1 MKMIVMKSGLRAVL
15 AGATALA
22 ALTLA
27 GCGGSAANGTG
38 GGKLDV
44 VASFYPLEFI
54 ARTVGGDAVN
64 VTTLTAPGVEP
75 HDLELTPKQ
84 VGEIA
89 GAKLVVF
96 EKNLQPAVDEAV
108 EQNAKDAGFDIAP
121 AAQLEATGA
130 DFEEHEEGTAAPAA
144 HKDNALDPHFWL
156 DPVRY
161 AAVVKAVEEKLASV
175 DSANAAGYHERAKA
189 LLDQVGKLDTEFKTG
204 LASCKLK
211 TFVTSHEAFAYLAK
225 RYGLTMVGIAGFTPD
240 AEPAPAAHTEDAL
253 DPHFWL
259 DPVRYAEVVNAVTEK
274 LVATDSANAEGYHA
288 RAKTLLAEIGKLNAD
303 FKTGLADCRLKTFV
317 TSHQAFAY
325 LAKRYGLTMV
335 GIAGFTPDAEP
346 TPARIKEVQDIVKAQ
361 HVTTIF
367 YEELVSPKV
376 AETIARDVGV
386 QTAVLSPIE
395 GLSDAN
401 SQETYLTLMQ
411 ENLQELR
418 KANGCS

>member
-1 MKMIVMKSGLRAVL
+1 MRSGLRAVL

-22 ALTLA
+22 TITLA
-27 GCGGSAANGTG
+27 GCGGATANGSG

-84 VGEIA
+84 VGSIA
-89 GAKLVVF
+89 AAKLVVY
-96 EKNLQPAVDEAV
+96 EKDLQPAVDEAV
-108 EQNAKDAGFDIAP
+108 AQNAKDAGFDVAP

-130 DFEEHEEGTAAPAA
+130 DFEEHKDGAEAA
-144 HKDNALDPHFWL
+144 HDTKALDPHFWL

-161 AAVVKAVEEKLASV
+161 AAVVKAVEDKLASV
-175 DSANAAGYHERAKA
+175 DSANATGYHERAKA
-189 LLDQVGKLDTEFKTG
+189 LLDQVGKLDTEYKTG
-204 LASCKLK
+204 LANCKLK

-240 AEPAPAAHTEDAL
+240 AEP
-253 DPHFWL
+253 
-259 DPVRYAEVVNAVTEK
+259 
-274 LVATDSANAEGYHA
+274 
-288 RAKTLLAEIGKLNAD
+288 
-303 FKTGLADCRLKTFV
+303 
-317 TSHQAFAY
+317 
-325 LAKRYGLTMV
+325 
-335 GIAGFTPDAEP
+335 TP
-346 TPARIKEVQDIVKAQ
+346 TRIKEVQDIVKAQ

-376 AETIARDVGV
+376 ADTIANDVGV
-386 QTAVLSPIE
+386 KTAVLSPIE

-401 SQETYLTLMQ
+401 SKETYLTLMQ
-411 ENLQELR
+411 ENLRELQ
-418 KANGCS
+418 KANSCS

>member
-1 MKMIVMKSGLRAVL
+1 MKMIVMRSATRAVV

-22 ALTLA
+22 AAFTLA
-27 GCGGSAANGTG
+27 GCGGDSANGSG
-38 GGKLDV
+38 GDKLDV

-89 GAKLVVF
+89 EAKLVVF
-96 EKNLQPAVDEAV
+96 EKGLQPAVDEAV
-108 EQNAKDAGFDIAP
+108 EQNAKDAGFDIVP
-121 AAQLEATGA
+121 AAKLEATGA
-130 DFEEHEEGTAAPAA
+130 DFEEHEEGEGHAEESNSPAEPAA
-144 HKDNALDPHFWL
+144 HAEDLDPHFWL

-161 AAVVKAVEEKLASV
+161 AGVV
-175 DSANAAGYHERAKA
+175 
-189 LLDQVGKLDTEFKTG
+189 Q
-204 LASCKLK
+204 
-211 TFVTSHEAFAYLAK
+211 
-225 RYGLTMVGIAGFTPD
+225 
-240 AEPAPAAHTEDAL
+240 
-253 DPHFWL
+253 
-259 DPVRYAEVVNAVTEK
+259 AVTDK
-274 LVATDSANAEGYHA
+274 LVETDSANADGYKA
-288 RAKTLLAEIGKLNAD
+288 RAKTLLAEVGTLD
-303 FKTGLADCRLKTFV
+303 TEYKTGLANCKLKTFV

-346 TPARIKEVQDIVKAQ
+346 SPARIKEVQDIVREQ
-361 HVTTIF
+361 GVTTIF

-376 AETIARDVGV
+376 AETVARDVGV
-386 QTAVLSPIE
+386 KTAVLSPIE

-401 SQETYLTLMQ
+401 SQETYLTLMR

-418 KANGCS
+418 KANSCT

>member
-1 MKMIVMKSGLRAVL
+1 MKMIVMRSSTRAVV

-22 ALTLA
+22 ALTLV
-27 GCGGSAANGTG
+27 GCGGSTASGSG
-38 GGKLDV
+38 DGKLDV
-44 VASFYPLEFI
+44 VTSFYPLEFI
-54 ARTVGGDAVN
+54 ARSVGGDAVH

-84 VGEIA
+84 VGHVA
-89 GAKLVVF
+89 TANLVVY
-96 EKNLQPAVDEAV
+96 EKGLQPAVDEAID
-108 EQNAKDAGFDIAP
+108 QNAKDAGFDVAP
-121 AAQLEATGA
+121 AAKLEATGA
-130 DFEEHEEGTAAPAA
+130 DFEEH
-144 HKDNALDPHFWL
+144 
-156 DPVRY
+156 
-161 AAVVKAVEEKLASV
+161 
-175 DSANAAGYHERAKA
+175 
-189 LLDQVGKLDTEFKTG
+189 Q
-204 LASCKLK
+204 
-211 TFVTSHEAFAYLAK
+211 
-225 RYGLTMVGIAGFTPD
+225 
-240 AEPAPAAHTEDAL
+240 EPGGAAPAAHTEDAL

-259 DPVRYAEVVNAVTEK
+259 DPVRYADVINAVTEK

-288 RAKTLLAEIGKLNAD
+288 RAKTLLAEIGKLDSD

-361 HVTTIF
+361 QVTTIF

-386 QTAVLSPIE
+386 HTAVLSPIE

-401 SQETYLTLMQ
+401 SQETYLTLMRQ
-411 ENLQELR
+411 NLQELE
-418 KANGCS
+418 KANSCA

>member
-1 MKMIVMKSGLRAVL
+1 MIVMRSSLRAAV
-15 AGATALA
+15 AGATALAA

-27 GCGGSAANGTG
+27 GCGDSSASGSG

-89 GAKLVVF
+89 GAKLVVY
-96 EKNLQPAVDEAV
+96 EKGLQPAVDEAV
-108 EQNAKDAGFDIAP
+108 EQNAKEAGFDIAP
-121 AAQLEATGA
+121 AAKLEATGA
-130 DFEEHEEGTAAPAA
+130 DFEEHEEREEHEGEGSATPTGTAKPAA
-144 HKDNALDPHFWL
+144 YTQAGNDSLDPHFWL

-161 AAVVKAVEEKLASV
+161 AAVVQAVTDKLVAT
-175 DSANAAGYHERAKA
+175 DSANADGYKARAKT
-189 LLDQVGKLDTEFKTG
+189 LLDEVGKLDSEYKTG
-204 LASCKLK
+204 LANCKLK
-211 TFVTSHEAFAYLAK
+211 TFVTSHE
-225 RYGLTMVGIAGFTPD
+225 
-240 AEPAPAAHTEDAL
+240 
-253 DPHFWL
+253 
-259 DPVRYAEVVNAVTEK
+259 
-274 LVATDSANAEGYHA
+274 
-288 RAKTLLAEIGKLNAD
+288 
-303 FKTGLADCRLKTFV
+303 
-317 TSHQAFAY
+317 AFAY

-376 AETIARDVGV
+376 AETIAHDVGV
-386 QTAVLSPIE
+386 KTAVLSPIE

-401 SQETYLTLMQ
+401 SKETYLTLMR

-418 KANGCS
+418 KANSCA

>member
-1 MKMIVMKSGLRAVL
+1 MIVMRSATRAVV
-15 AGATALA
+15 AGATALAA

-27 GCGGSAANGTG
+27 GCGGDSTNGSG
-38 GGKLDV
+38 GDKLDV

-89 GAKLVVF
+89 EAKLVVF
-96 EKNLQPAVDEAV
+96 EKGLQPAVDEAV
-108 EQNAKDAGFDIAP
+108 EQNAKDAGFDIVP
-121 AAQLEATGA
+121 AAKLEATGA
-130 DFEEHEEGTAAPAA
+130 DFEEHEEGEGHAEESSSPAKPAA
-144 HKDNALDPHFWL
+144 HAEDLDPHFWL

-161 AAVVKAVEEKLASV
+161 AGVV
-175 DSANAAGYHERAKA
+175 
-189 LLDQVGKLDTEFKTG
+189 Q
-204 LASCKLK
+204 
-211 TFVTSHEAFAYLAK
+211 
-225 RYGLTMVGIAGFTPD
+225 
-240 AEPAPAAHTEDAL
+240 
-253 DPHFWL
+253 
-259 DPVRYAEVVNAVTEK
+259 AVTDK
-274 LVATDSANAEGYHA
+274 LVETDSANADGYKA
-288 RAKTLLAEIGKLNAD
+288 RAKTLLAEVGTLD
-303 FKTGLADCRLKTFV
+303 TEYKTGLANCKLKTFV

-335 GIAGFTPDAEP
+335 GIAGVTPDAEP
-346 TPARIKEVQDIVKAQ
+346 SPARIKEVQDIVRTQ
-361 HVTTIF
+361 GVTTIF

-401 SQETYLTLMQ
+401 SKETYLTLMR

-418 KANGCS
+418 KANSCA

>member
-1 MKMIVMKSGLRAVL
+1 MKMIVMRSCTRAVV
-15 AGATALA
+15 AGATALAA

-27 GCGGSAANGTG
+27 GCGGDSSANGSG
-38 GGKLDV
+38 GDKLDV

-89 GAKLVVF
+89 GAKLVLF
-96 EKNLQPAVDEAV
+96 EKGLQPAVDEAV
-108 EQNAKDAGFDIAP
+108 EQNAKETGFDVAP
-121 AAQLEATGA
+121 AAKLEDTGA
-130 DFEEHEEGTAAPAA
+130 HFEEHEEGEGHEGEDSSTPSATPASYTGARRATAVQPVSAG
-144 HKDNALDPHFWL
+144 NEELDPHFWL

-161 AAVVKAVEEKLASV
+161 AGVIQAVTDKLVET
-175 DSANAAGYHERAKA
+175 DSANADGYKSRAKT
-189 LLDQVGKLDTEFKTG
+189 LLDEVGKLDSEFKTG
-204 LASCKLK
+204 LANCKLK

-225 RYGLTMVGIAGFTPD
+225 RYGLTMVGIAG
-240 AEPAPAAHTEDAL
+240 L
-253 DPHFWL
+253 
-259 DPVRYAEVVNAVTEK
+259 
-274 LVATDSANAEGYHA
+274 
-288 RAKTLLAEIGKLNAD
+288 
-303 FKTGLADCRLKTFV
+303 
-317 TSHQAFAY
+317 
-325 LAKRYGLTMV
+325 
-335 GIAGFTPDAEP
+335 TPDAEP
-346 TPARIKEVQDIVKAQ
+346 TAARIKEVQDIVKAQ

-386 QTAVLSPIE
+386 KTAVLSPIE

-401 SQETYLTLMQ
+401 SSETYLTLMR

-418 KANGCS
+418 KANSCA

>member
-1 MKMIVMKSGLRAVL
+1 MKMIVMRSSTRAVV
-15 AGATALA
+15 AGATALAA

-27 GCGGSAANGTG
+27 GCGGDDSAG
-38 GGKLDV
+38 GSGGDKLDV

-96 EKNLQPAVDEAV
+96 EKGLQPAVDEAV
-108 EQNAKDAGFDIAP
+108 AQNAKDAGFDVAP
-121 AAQLEATGA
+121 AAKLEATGA
-130 DFEEHEEGTAAPAA
+130 DFEEHEEGESATPAA
-144 HKDNALDPHFWL
+144 HSEDELDPHFWL

-161 AAVVKAVEEKLASV
+161 AAVVQAVTDKLVAT
-175 DSANAAGYHERAKA
+175 DSANADGYKARAKT
-189 LLDQVGKLDTEFKTG
+189 LLDEVGNLDTEFKTG
-204 LASCKLK
+204 LANCKLK
-211 TFVTSHEAFAYLAK
+211 TFVTSHE
-225 RYGLTMVGIAGFTPD
+225 
-240 AEPAPAAHTEDAL
+240 
-253 DPHFWL
+253 
-259 DPVRYAEVVNAVTEK
+259 
-274 LVATDSANAEGYHA
+274 
-288 RAKTLLAEIGKLNAD
+288 
-303 FKTGLADCRLKTFV
+303 
-317 TSHQAFAY
+317 AFAY

-346 TPARIKEVQDIVKAQ
+346 TPARIKEVQDIVKKQ
-361 HVTTIF
+361 GVTTIF
-367 YEELVSPKV
+367 SEELVSPKV

-386 QTAVLSPIE
+386 KTAVLSPIE

-401 SQETYLTLMQ
+401 SKETYLTLMQ

-418 KANGCS
+418 KANSCT